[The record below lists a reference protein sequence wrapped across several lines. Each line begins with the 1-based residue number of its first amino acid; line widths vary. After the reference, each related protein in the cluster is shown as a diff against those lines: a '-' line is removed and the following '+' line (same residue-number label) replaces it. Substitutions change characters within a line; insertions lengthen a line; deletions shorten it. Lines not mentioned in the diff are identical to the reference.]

1 MAAILGTGIQR
12 SGKTSALL
20 ADSVTMAMSKWNV
33 TEEGD
38 DLDTVNFESEGLGEG
53 ILGIQRLRYTAGGA
67 WDAGVNS
74 IDSPPGIYVRDD
86 LPNLNLVLNT
96 TDSTFYYMPYARVR
110 SATVGTDVKGLV
122 TFDWAGMSQGIY
134 GVPSGSV

>member
-1 MAAILGTGIQR
+1 MAEILGTGIQR
-12 SGKTSALL
+12 SGKTSALS
-20 ADSVTMAMSKWNV
+20 ADSVTMAMSKWNC

-38 DLDTVNFESEGLGEG
+38 DLDTVNFDSLGLGEG

-74 IDSPPGIYVRDD
+74 IDNPPGIYVRDD
-86 LPNLNLVLNT
+86 LPNLILSLNVSDAT
-96 TDSTFYYMPYARVR
+96 AYEMPYARVR

-134 GVPSGSV
+134 ALPTGSV